1 MKNVQGTRRKVLFLV
16 ALIGIGIILGSVVL
30 YAINSKEETGSWELE
45 LENGKIVLDAKDR
58 IELKEKALD
67 VALEDEEI
75 KTLIAGK
82 DYTTQVTL
90 TGNVTVEDIIE
101 DAIHSNEH
109 KITAGDIGV
118 VRQFDHDL
126 PKIKCGNLY
135 QVFCNLIKNSIDAI
149 VDRGTLTIITKRS
162 NDEWALIEFRDT
174 GPGIDAENIESIFE
188 PFFTTKRHGKGTGL
202 GLAICKD
209 IIEKYDGRITACNNP
224 GGGSCFSVYLP
235 LKNKNLSQ
243 EVQE

>member
-67 VALEDEEI
+67 VDLEDEEI

-101 DAIHSNEH
+101 DVRNQTIRGIIAE
-109 KITAGDIGV
+109 GDV
-118 VRQFDHDL
+118 
-126 PKIKCGNLY
+126 
-135 QVFCNLIKNSIDAI
+135 NLIVVVTVTFEDGSGYNIP
-149 VDRGTLTIITKRS
+149 VDWQNWTVGEPEFAQQVTPPV
-162 NDEWALIEFRDT
+162 DEFRITGFDT
-174 GPGIDAENIESIFE
+174 
-188 PFFTTKRHGKGTGL
+188 TR
-202 GLAICKD
+202 
-209 IIEKYDGRITACNNP
+209 RTAP
-224 GGGSCFSVYLP
+224 TERTPSLP
-235 LKNKNLSQ
+235 
-243 EVQE
+243 